1 MRKSIG
7 LDLDGVLVGLPPF
20 TSATVIET
28 LYKDQKSDKLKYRF
42 PGPLE
47 QKVRRLSHLPFVRPP
62 IKNNCDIVYKDSE
75 KYDLFLVTGR
85 FKFLEDLT
93 MKWLQKYNLYSCF
106 KKIYINVNNMQPHIF
121 KSETIAKLKLSS
133 YIDDDFDSIMYCA
146 TRNKKTHFYWYT
158 NNPSSEKLDTSNVT
172 LIKNLSDIII

>member
-7 LDLDGVLVGLPPF
+7 LDLDGVLVGLPPL
-20 TSATVIET
+20 TSPKIIET
-28 LYKDQKSDKLKYRF
+28 LYKDQKSEKLKYRF
-42 PGPLE
+42 PGLLE
-47 QKVRRLSHLPFVRPP
+47 QKIRRLSHLPFVRPP
-62 IKNNCDIVYKDSE
+62 IQINCDIVCNVGE

-93 MKWLQKYNLYSCF
+93 LVWLKKYNLYSCF
-106 KKIYINVNNMQPHIF
+106 KKIYINVNNMQPHVF
-121 KSETIAKLKLSS
+121 KSEMITKLKLSS

-158 NNPSSEKLDTSNVT
+158 NSIDDEKLDTSNVT
-172 LIKNLSDIII
+172 LIRNLTDVFI